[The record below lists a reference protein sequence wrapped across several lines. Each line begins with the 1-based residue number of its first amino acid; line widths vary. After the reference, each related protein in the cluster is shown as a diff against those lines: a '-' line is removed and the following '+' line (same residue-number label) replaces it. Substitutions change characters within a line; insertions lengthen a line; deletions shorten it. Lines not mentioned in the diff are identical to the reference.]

1 MTFPF
6 GEIENA
12 TGTNTSATTRQ
23 ITYRRRKKSCRGRQ
37 RKGRRGENYRCRE
50 PGPRAEA
57 PGRVRWSAR
66 RGRLRSERSDHAG
79 DGRTAASVERPADSS
94 RRGARCETDLDGPA
108 QPGGQADALAR
119 AHAASRYAA
128 WARAKSSACPP
139 G

>member
-12 TGTNTSATTRQ
+12 TGTNTSTTTRQ
-23 ITYRRRKKSCRGRQ
+23 TAHRGRKKSCRGRQ

-66 RGRLRSERSDHAG
+66 RGRVWSQRSDHAG
-79 DGRTAASVERPADSS
+79 DGRTAAGVERPANPSC
-94 RRGARCETDLDGPA
+94 RGAGCETDLDGSA
-108 QPGGQADALAR
+108 QPGRQADDLAR
-119 AHAASRYAA
+119 TYAA
-128 WARAKSSACPP
+128 
-139 G
+139 